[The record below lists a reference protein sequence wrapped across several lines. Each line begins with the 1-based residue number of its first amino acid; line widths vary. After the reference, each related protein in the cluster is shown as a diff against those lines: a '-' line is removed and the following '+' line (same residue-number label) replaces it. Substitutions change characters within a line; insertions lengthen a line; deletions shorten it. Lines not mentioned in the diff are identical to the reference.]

1 MYNAIIR
8 ISMKKIFFTTL
19 MYVGACCSMTASSA
33 AFPSVRPLP
42 AGTIVSALSDNGL
55 WGISQSG
62 GETESGELYNNGGSV
77 WDIQTLTST
86 DVLLP
91 KSGIASIND
100 ITDDGKLV
108 VGSCD
113 GLPATYDMVSQ
124 KWTTLPLPSGATG
137 GNLLAV
143 TPDGKR
149 AVGVALIGDEW
160 HAMPAAY
167 DLSTGGL
174 LNLKNI
180 PTVDMNH
187 DVAEI
192 NRFCGISAD
201 GRYILG
207 RISEQILMPV
217 SMCAYI
223 YDTMTDKVSYIGFKP
238 ESSRPWIPVVPDTY
252 FIDHVQMSPKGDYV
266 TGMAYMVHEI
276 DGSDYPD
283 EYYTAFKYEIA
294 SDKLEIYDGPYDSD
308 AAGFAITD
316 NGTVFAA
323 MPAVNP
329 YSSMAVR
336 KGNYYYRLDEIYP
349 DFYSRTGLTVTGK
362 AIATDSE
369 GKVLSMLTSTSDSY
383 ILNVNDDWNA
393 LCDGVNL
400 LASYSVSPRSGA
412 TMSALNEMSLTFSR
426 AIDLAGAAR
435 RIVLTD
441 SKGET
446 VANAVSAT
454 VSDRTLNITFREQVL
469 TPGEKYTVTIRPG
482 FVTMTGD
489 ALMGS
494 DEINITY
501 IGRSDSPVK
510 PASISPANGSSFARL
525 DPTSSFVALNFDV
538 DVKLNTDIFG
548 ELWRKGETEP
558 FTQLILSQL
567 NSNTVAV
574 YPSSR
579 QYLYDGTDYQVVIPA
594 GAITDLSGNGPNQ
607 EIVLEYSGN
616 YVREVAADDRVLF
629 SDDFKDYANFMF
641 FDGDRLAP
649 GEIPAGWGFTAQNPW
664 VLVRESVESSNM
676 ALAAHSM
683 FATPGKSDDWAVTP
697 QLFIPDSR
705 CYLQF
710 EAQSYLKNKTDI
722 LKVYAYESNN
732 GYSTLTESIVNDI
745 MANGQLVF
753 NEQLS
758 PGQSEE
764 GLEGD
769 WQTYTVDLKDFA
781 GKNIYLAFVNQN
793 ENQSAIML
801 NQVEVIHDLQYLL
814 SITTPSSVVQAN
826 DVAIAGSL
834 ILSSDVYSI
843 KNLVMTLRNGS
854 TELAKVASP
863 DLNMKK
869 GDKFDFE
876 FPNNLPLNPG
886 VVNRYSIDLLVNGTD
901 AASYNFS
908 IKNLEFSPERKVL
921 IEEYSGR
928 DCANCPLGFLALDN
942 LDRSFPGAIIP
953 VIIRTYESDPL
964 GQGLED
970 YTSFLG
976 LQNMGA
982 PSAVINR
989 TISCYP
995 MDERDQ
1001 DFSFSGA
1008 GLATAGGEDP
1018 VLWFDAVSTIMET
1031 APDAEIDFIATL
1043 DNETGKLAINGN
1055 TRFALNGS
1063 QNVALF
1069 GILLEN
1075 NRSTRQK
1082 NNLYAMTDPD
1092 LGQWGAGGIYGKS
1105 RVDLAINHVARQ
1117 TYGTTFNG
1125 TPDLVPAN
1133 QTAGTLYPFSMTLDT
1148 PDNIDDINN
1157 LDFVIT
1163 MINTDNERAINSQK
1177 VKVKVENASIS
1188 EIVNSKDNQTT
1199 YFDLQG
1205 RKVASPQRG
1214 QLLIKRIGNKASK
1227 IIF

>member
-1 MYNAIIR
+1 
-8 ISMKKIFFTTL
+8 MKKSISASLIFL
-19 MYVGACCSMTASSA
+19 GAFCSLSA
-33 AFPSVRPLP
+33 ADKTFPDIRPLP
-42 AGTIVSALSDNGL
+42 SGTVVSSISDNGR
-55 WGISQSG
+55 WGVSQSG
-62 GETESGELYNNGGSV
+62 GETESGELYSNGGSV
-77 WDIQTLTST
+77 WDIRTLTAT
-86 DVLLP
+86 DVVLP
-91 KSGIASIND
+91 KSGIASISD

-113 GLPATYDMVSQ
+113 GLPATYDMDTK
-124 KWTTLPLPSGATG
+124 KWTTLPLPAGATG

-167 DLSTGGL
+167 DLTTGQL

-217 SMCAYI
+217 SMCAYV
-223 YDTMTDKVSYIGFKP
+223 YDTKTDKVSYIGFKP
-238 ESSRPWIPVVPDTY
+238 ESSRPWVPVVPDTY

-276 DGSDYPD
+276 DGSDIPD
-283 EYYTAFKYEIA
+283 EYYAAFRFDIA
-294 SDKLEIYDGPYDSD
+294 SEKIEIFDGPYDSD

-316 NGTVFAA
+316 SGMVFAS

-329 YSSMAVR
+329 YSYMAVR
-336 KGNYYYRLDEIYP
+336 KGNYYYRLDEIFP
-349 DFYSRTGLTVTGK
+349 DFYSRTGLTITGK
-362 AIATDSE
+362 AIATDGE

-383 ILNVNDDWNA
+383 IMSMTEDWNT

-412 TMSALNEMSLTFSR
+412 SMSALNEMSLTFSR

-454 VSDRTLNITFREQVL
+454 VNDRTLNITFREQSL
-469 TPGEKYTVTIRPG
+469 NPGEKYTVTIRPG

-494 DEINITY
+494 DEINVTY
-501 IGRSDSPVK
+501 IGRSNGPVSPV
-510 PASISPANGSSFARL
+510 AISPANGSSFARL
-525 DPTSSFVALNFDV
+525 DPTSSFVTMNFDV
-538 DVKLNTDIFG
+538 DIKLAANAYG

-567 NSNTVAV
+567 NGNRIAA

-579 QYLYDGTDYQVVIPA
+579 QYLYDGTDYRVVIPA

-607 EIVLEYSGN
+607 AIELEYSGN

-629 SDDFKDYANFMF
+629 SDDFKDYSNFMF

-664 VLVRESVESSNM
+664 ILVRESVESSNM

-697 QLFIPDSR
+697 QLFIPDGR

-710 EAQSYLKNKTDI
+710 EAQSYLKSKTDI
-722 LKVYAYESNN
+722 LQVYAYESNN
-732 GYSTLTESIVNDI
+732 GYSTLTEAIVKDI
-745 MANGQLVF
+745 IANGKLIF
-753 NEQLS
+753 NERLT
-758 PGQSEE
+758 PGESEE

-769 WQTYTVDLKDFA
+769 WQTYTVDLKEFA
-781 GKNIYLAFVNQN
+781 GKNIYLAFVNRN
-793 ENQSAIML
+793 ENQSAVMI
-801 NQVEVIHDLQYLL
+801 NRVEVIHDLQYLL
-814 SITTPSSVVQAN
+814 SITSPSAVVKAK

-834 ILSSDVYSI
+834 ILSSDVYEI
-843 KNLVMTLRNGS
+843 KNVVMTLRSGS
-854 TELAKVASP
+854 NEICKVAGM
-863 DLNMKK
+863 DLNLKK
-869 GDKFDFE
+869 GDKFNFE
-876 FPNNLPLNPG
+876 FPENLPLNPG
-886 VVNRYSIDLLVNGTD
+886 VVNRYTIDMLINGTD
-901 AASYNFS
+901 VASYNFS

-928 DCANCPLGFLALDN
+928 DCANCPLGFLALEN
-942 LDRSFPGAIIP
+942 LDRSFPGAVIP

-989 TISCYP
+989 TVSCYP
-995 MDERDQ
+995 MDSSDM
-1001 DFSFSGA
+1001 DYTFSGA
-1008 GLATAGGEDP
+1008 GLGTDNGEDP
-1018 VLWFDAVSTIMET
+1018 VLWFDAVSTMMET
-1031 APDAEIDFIATL
+1031 APDGEVNFTATL
-1043 DNETGKLAINGN
+1043 DKETGKLAIEGN

-1069 GILLEN
+1069 GILIEN
-1075 NRSTRQK
+1075 NRATRQK

-1092 LGQWGAGGIYGKS
+1092 LGQWAAGGIYGKS
-1105 RVDLAINHVARQ
+1105 RVDITIDHVARQ

-1133 QTAGTLYPFSMTLDT
+1133 QTAGTPYPFSLTLDT
-1148 PDNIDDINN
+1148 PDNIENVEN

-1163 MINTDNERAINSQK
+1163 MVNTDNERAINSQK

-1188 EIVNSKDNQTT
+1188 DIVNPNEMQAT
-1199 YFDLQG
+1199 YYDLQG
-1205 RKVASPQRG
+1205 RKVAAPRRG
-1214 QLLIKRIGNKASK
+1214 QLLIKHQGNKSTK